1 MLTDAQMV
9 DARRFAGY
17 SLVGDTLVDDR
28 SDLAWGVVGPIQWQ
42 TLDHRLRNLSLPEET
57 VMAEFLTTL
66 KGLEK
71 AITDSSDNLDTDQ
84 AAVWKHNPNE
94 VRDRTK
100 LYNQHRRSM
109 CGFLGI
115 PPGPALG
122 DGVARIGRA

>member
-9 DARRFAGY
+9 DARRYAGY

-42 TLDHRLRNLSLPEET
+42 TLDHRLRNLSAAEEV
-57 VMAEFLTTL
+57 VMVNFLTTL
-66 KGLEK
+66 NSLEK
-71 AITDSSDNLDTDQ
+71 AITDSGENLDTAQ
-84 AAVWKHNPNE
+84 AAVWTHNPNE

-100 LYNQHRRSM
+100 LYNQQRRSM

-122 DGVARIGRA
+122 DGIVRIGRA